1 MTEMLTPTKQDLNL
15 FGAHLLEVVTGD
27 WATRAMKEDFG
38 GGDIAKIYGNRV
50 GLSMQRQLLDEHDGK
65 GLRIS
70 QLGKPAVL
78 QACQLPH
85 ISEELRALGLETR
98 ERKDLRMMELLHRG
112 DQWEEWV
119 IALLQLYG
127 CGAAKTQQEVEYMG
141 VKGHIDFVLE
151 GMGNVPYVLV
161 EVKTMSG
168 RYFDQFTRQPND
180 DRGYITQL
188 TCYKEALGLPAV
200 WLCLDKSTHNV
211 AVVQHP
217 GDEATEAVKF
227 RLSNLVPKM
236 KLVSCLEDVFKL
248 FNLPPGI
255 PEVFKRNETGRL
267 LVHPAM
273 RYSPLRFLF
282 YKISQELNGY
292 GKNTE
297 YIIGVNTYPE
307 AVEYLAACNE
317 LCVPGPIAPTT

>member
-1 MTEMLTPTKQDLNL
+1 MPTPTKQDLNR
-15 FGAHLLEVVTGD
+15 FGAELLHLLAGEHYFTFD
-27 WATRAMKEDFG
+27 NPEPFELYAEELIQYSKQQL
-38 GGDIAKIYGNRV
+38 GNTQVR
-50 GLSMQRQLLDEHDGK
+50 G
-65 GLRIS
+65 GLRVS
-70 QLGKPAVL
+70 QLGKPAVV
-78 QACQLPH
+78 QACSLPH
-85 ISEELRALGLETR
+85 VAEELRSLGLEVEEKR
-98 ERKDLRMMELLHRG
+98 NLRMLELLHRG
-112 DQWEEWV
+112 DQWEAWV
-119 IALLQLYG
+119 KMLLRHWRWCISDTARLVREQE
-127 CGAAKTQQEVEYMG
+127 EVEYMG
-141 VKGHIDFVLE
+141 VKGHIDFVLDLYTDA
-151 GMGNVPYVLV
+151 GPVLV

-217 GDEATEAVKF
+217 GDEATEAVKS

-236 KLVSCLEDVFKL
+236 KLVCCLEDVFKL

-282 YKISQELNGY
+282 YKISTEPNGY
-292 GKNTE
+292 NKSTE
-297 YIIGVNTYPE
+297 YIVGVNTYSE
-307 AVEYLAACNE
+307 AVEYLSACNE
-317 LCVPGPIAPTT
+317 LCVPGPIAPTTA